1 MRGGYVY
8 QHHYLHQL
16 WPSSAPLCVRP
27 PRSTGHSW
35 PQPPTNQS
43 PARDCADQWEASVGQ
58 VTGGVECWMTENVD
72 SESSLSWAVDM
83 TVLSLTSL
91 HIRVT
96 ETFPRTRTTQWI
108 KKNRVK
114 CRRLEISYQWRGF
127 NKKVSSSSS
136 STSSPNFTNKSVDVR
151 MSVWCLM
158 FELLKVCWW
167 SRHDTTVNVKH
178 NCFTTFNTKLLRVV
192 DQVTMLNGVGENLI
206 NLWLLLF
213 INSIITIIHQS
224 RSVLLLFWKILS
236 KGAITQ

>member
-1 MRGGYVY
+1 MY

-43 PARDCADQWEASVGQ
+43 PARDCVDQWEASVGQ

-127 NKKVSSSSS
+127 NKKVSSSFS

-158 FELLKVCWW
+158 FELLKVDQ
-167 SRHDTTVNVKH
+167 DTTQQLMWN
-178 NCFTTFNTKLLRVV
+178 TTVLQLLTQNYSELLIRLQCWMV
-192 DQVTMLNGVGENLI
+192 LGENLI